1 MTASRGQT
9 FPACRMYFFIILSF
23 LLEQTCDLSVLVHID
38 LLGSRNFRKTRHRHD
53 LSGQSHNK
61 SSASGNLQVADSY
74 FEICRSAQLGLVI
87 GQAVLCLRH
96 TDRALVKSESGQL
109 CCLFLRIR
117 GQNNSLFPPYTF

>member
-53 LSGQSHNK
+53 LAGQSHNK

-74 FEICRSAQLGLVI
+74 FEICRSAQLGLSSVRLYCVFVTQI
-87 GQAVLCLRH
+87 GHLSNPRAVSSAACFCAFAVR
-96 TDRALVKSESGQL
+96 TT
-109 CCLFLRIR
+109 
-117 GQNNSLFPPYTF
+117 LFPPYTF